1 MSKVNKYITLTTDSP
16 SLPKFKKEYLNQH
29 SRFVHSSWLLKED
42 IDREVEMNNIKYTV
56 FGLWEIIGS
65 DWIIMLKPVEGG
77 PFFLA
82 NSKEVSRAMGY
93 SKMRNTVTG
102 KEHTFDY
109 AYNGYNTITPV
120 GIASINE
127 TDDGK
132 TVDDETDE
140 SNDDDDDNEIDPLV
154 KALQDDL
161 IDDGDTSNY

>member
-29 SRFVHSSWLLKED
+29 SRFIHTSWLLKED

-93 SKMRNTVTG
+93 SKMRNAVTG

-109 AYNGYNTITPV
+109 AYNGYNAITPV
-120 GIASINE
+120 GIASIAE
-127 TDDGK
+127 SDE
-132 TVDDETDE
+132 DDEDIVDE
-140 SNDDDDDNEIDPLV
+140 HDEDDNEIDPLV
-154 KALQDDL
+154 KALQDEL